1 MPPSPHHDPTAA
13 APASPFAPASVPTP
27 ASAPASAFASGTAPA
42 SAQAFTPGAETP
54 ALAASPAL
62 PVAGRD
68 FGNAQASLEASL
80 RPETGRAG
88 SGWVAFDLP
97 GVAVG
102 TAEYDAGPTGAT
114 VVSLPPRARTAVD
127 RRGGAAGLL
136 GAFPVN
142 DAICL
147 AGGSTFGLAAA
158 TGVLDEML
166 RRSGHRTDF
175 AALPV
180 VSGAVVYDFAQRDNA
195 VYPDAELGRAALTS
209 ARTDLV
215 AVGRVGAGVSATVG
229 KAVDTRAEYARQ
241 GAAFT
246 TIGPAKV
253 LVLTIV
259 NAIGVIVDRAGVV
272 RRGNLDPAT
281 GERHPTY
288 PDYAARITPG
298 AVSPPSTTGNTT
310 LTVVV
315 TNVRMDDFELTQFAT
330 QVHSSMHRAI
340 QPFHTIA
347 DGDTLF
353 AATTDEVTVATPSL
367 AVGAVASE
375 LAWDAVLS
383 TT

>member
-1 MPPSPHHDPTAA
+1 MPPSPHHDPTAP
-13 APASPFAPASVPTP
+13 APAPGSASAHSGAPAR
-27 ASAPASAFASGTAPA
+27 
-42 SAQAFTPGAETP
+42 
-54 ALAASPAL
+54 

-68 FGNAQASLEASL
+68 FGNAQASLRA
-80 RPETGRAG
+80 ETGRAG
-88 SGWVAFDLP
+88 AGWVTFDMP

-114 VVSLPPRARTAVD
+114 VISLPPRSRTAVD
-127 RRGGAAGLL
+127 RRGGSAGLL

-180 VSGAVVYDFAQRDNA
+180 VSGAVVYDFAPRDNA
-195 VYPDAELGRAALTS
+195 VYPDAELGRAAFIS
-209 ARTDLV
+209 ARTDRV
-215 AVGRVGAGVSATVG
+215 AVGRVGAGISATVG
-229 KAVDTRAEYARQ
+229 KAVDTRAEYAGQ

-246 TIGPAKV
+246 AVGPAKV
-253 LVLTIV
+253 LVVTIV
-259 NAIGVIVDRAGVV
+259 NAIGVIVDRAGSV
-272 RRGNLDPAT
+272 RRGNLGPAT

-288 PDYAARITPG
+288 PDYTARIATGSPG
-298 AVSPPSTTGNTT
+298 SPSAPSTTGHTT
-310 LTVVV
+310 LTVVL
-315 TNVRMDDFELTQFAT
+315 TNVRMDDFELSQFAT

-353 AATTDEVTVATPSL
+353 AVTTDEVTVATPSL
-367 AVGAVASE
+367 AVGALASE

>member
-1 MPPSPHHDPTAA
+1 M
-13 APASPFAPASVPTP
+13 
-27 ASAPASAFASGTAPA
+27 
-42 SAQAFTPGAETP
+42 
-54 ALAASPAL
+54 

-68 FGNAQASLEASL
+68 VGNEQALLTPEAG
-80 RPETGRAG
+80 RPG
-88 SGWVAFDLP
+88 SGWVEFDLP

-114 VVSLPPRARTAVD
+114 VISLPPRARTAVD

-195 VYPDAELGRAALTS
+195 VYPDAELGRAAFRS
-209 ARTDLV
+209 ARTDRV
-215 AVGRVGAGVSATVG
+215 AVGRVGAGISATVG
-229 KAVDTRAEYARQ
+229 KAIDTRAEYAGQ

-246 TIGPAKV
+246 TVGPAKV

-259 NAIGVIVDRAGVV
+259 NAIGVIVDRTGAI
-272 RRGNLDPAT
+272 RRGNLNPTT

-288 PDYAARITPG
+288 PDYIARITPG
-298 AVSPPSTTGNTT
+298 PSASPSAAAERSAPTGNTT

-315 TNVRMDDFELTQFAT
+315 TNVRMDDVELNQFAT

-353 AATTDEVTVATPSL
+353 AVTTDEVTVPTPSL
-367 AVGAVASE
+367 ALGAVASE

-383 TT
+383 AA